1 MNLFRCYNCMKE
13 YDIDAGGLCPYCN
26 NDPSQPTEKP
36 FYIKPGTVLENQYM
50 IGKAIGS
57 GGFGITYKA
66 WDFQLERKVAIK
78 EYYPSGIAARQGSG
92 DEVCVKAGDDADKY
106 EFWLRAFIDEALR
119 LASMDSLRGIVH
131 IFNSFVANS
140 TAYIVME
147 YLEGNTLKGILKEN
161 EKPLDYKDVI
171 DMVVPALYSLDAIH
185 KANIIHRDIAPDN
198 IMKLPDGKIKIFD
211 FGSAKNSKV
220 VSDNDMIAILVKPG
234 YSAVEQYEFGGTQ
247 GPWTDVYSMS
257 AVMYHLITGIRPAE
271 SIKRRDEGARIQAP
285 SQLGIDI
292 PSEIEDIIMSA
303 LSLDARYRI
312 RSARDFADKLS
323 YELKKV
329 REKEEE
335 ERKKASRWSKK
346 TKAAITVAAV
356 VTFFAIG
363 LILLSLTPGNSLRD
377 YTGIVENIEG
387 KSSDEALR
395 WGKENDIKVKF
406 IGTIR
411 TDNPA
416 ENSKVVWQDYA
427 QGYRISRDESDGFVL
442 KVKTGV
448 YDIDADEYNK
458 DSIKMPDL
466 VGKKY
471 SEAVSIL
478 EKAGFVNYKIEARKN
493 SEKIKS
499 GCICEQSVKKG
510 TVITADTE
518 IFVVVSKGDYNS
530 TGETNKK
537 DTEKDNGKE
546 DKKDTSK
553 ESKKETKKNKSE

>member
-1 MNLFRCYNCMKE
+1 M
-13 YDIDAGGLCPYCN
+13 
-26 NDPSQPTEKP
+26 
-36 FYIKPGTVLENQYM
+36 
-50 IGKAIGS
+50 
-57 GGFGITYKA
+57 
-66 WDFQLERKVAIK
+66 
-78 EYYPSGIAARQGSG
+78 
-92 DEVCVKAGDDADKY
+92 
-106 EFWLRAFIDEALR
+106 
-119 LASMDSLRGIVH
+119 
-131 IFNSFVANS
+131 
-140 TAYIVME
+140 
-147 YLEGNTLKGILKEN
+147 
-161 EKPLDYKDVI
+161 
-171 DMVVPALYSLDAIH
+171 
-185 KANIIHRDIAPDN
+185 
-198 IMKLPDGKIKIFD
+198 
-211 FGSAKNSKV
+211 
-220 VSDNDMIAILVKPG
+220 
-234 YSAVEQYEFGGTQ
+234 
-247 GPWTDVYSMS
+247 
-257 AVMYHLITGIRPAE
+257 
-271 SIKRRDEGARIQAP
+271 
-285 SQLGIDI
+285 
-292 PSEIEDIIMSA
+292 
-303 LSLDARYRI
+303 
-312 RSARDFADKLS
+312 
-323 YELKKV
+323 
-329 REKEEE
+329 
-335 ERKKASRWSKK
+335 
-346 TKAAITVAAV
+346 
-356 VTFFAIG
+356 TFFAIG

-387 KSSDEALR
+387 KSSDEVLR

-416 ENSKVVWQDYA
+416 ENSKVVWQDHA

-466 VGKKY
+466 IGKKY